1 MMKKALFI
9 LIALGFGSTTAFAD
23 SYTAISNTAMS
34 ITGDIELDDFE
45 IVFANGKS
53 LEFSDLVADTFIVD
67 DEQVP
72 ASLYRVANPGD
83 PVLENGNRLCGNG
96 DVTYI
101 ANWDAGDGTTGLSVF
116 TGDQPPESN
125 DEMCASFFY
134 E

>member
-1 MMKKALFI
+1 MTKAL
-9 LIALGFGSTTAFAD
+9 LVLLALGLGSTTALAD
-23 SYTAISNTAMS
+23 SYTALSNTAMS

-45 IVFANGKS
+45 IVFANGKR

-72 ASLYRVANPGD
+72 ASLYRVKNPAD
-83 PVLENGNRLCGNG
+83 PVLENGNRLCGSG
-96 DVTYI
+96 KVTYI
-101 ANWDAGDGTTGLSVF
+101 ANWDAGDGTTGISVF
-116 TGDQPPESN
+116 TGATAPESN